1 MLVTIKVA
9 PFSSHKRANHSPS
22 VSPNSNL
29 EFSHSLPMEFGENVV
44 VHTVSRQQKRRA
56 LKLIIFTLSSTISF
70 TRQAL
75 FADTFQ
81 PLFATQN

>member
-1 MLVTIKVA
+1 
-9 PFSSHKRANHSPS
+9 
-22 VSPNSNL
+22 
-29 EFSHSLPMEFGENVV
+29 MEFDKIVV

-56 LKLIIFTLSSTISF
+56 PRVCSEKLIFNWLIIFTLSSTISF
-70 TRQAL
+70 TRLAL

>member
-9 PFSSHKRANHSPS
+9 PFSSHKRANHLPS

-56 LKLIIFTLSSTISF
+56 LKKKLIF
-70 TRQAL
+70 
-75 FADTFQ
+75 
-81 PLFATQN
+81 N